1 MKDVIT
7 KGRCGRW
14 DWEWKKRKYHKKGRR
29 GRCDE
34 GKKKWNI

>member
-1 MKDVIT
+1 MGIGKKE
-7 KGRCGRW
+7 KGIC
-14 DWEWKKRKYHKKGRR
+14 HKKGRR